1 MLMKSTDINAGTG
14 CYCIFGNPVSHS
26 VSPLMHNAAFR
37 ASGIN
42 AVYLAFEPGSIAE
55 AVASMKSLGIKGAS
69 VTIPFKIDALSCCD
83 EVDPIAADI
92 GSVNTLVNSGGRI
105 RGFNTD
111 GYGAARA
118 LEESKVALKGAA
130 CLVIGNGGSARAI
143 AFTLIE
149 RGASVI
155 IAGRN
160 AGRIGR
166 LAGDL
171 RARDPGTRSML
182 LENIDGGAMKSVDV
196 IINTTPV
203 GMTPDVGS
211 MPLDIS
217 LLSARHAVFDIVYAP
232 HMTRLLTAARERG
245 SRIVHGIDM
254 LVYQG
259 ARQFELWTGKPAPVK
274 IMMRAA
280 RRHIQRTK

>member
-1 MLMKSTDINAGTG
+1 MRSIEISAGTG
-14 CYCIFGNPVSHS
+14 CYCIFGRPVSHS

-37 ASGIN
+37 ECSID
-42 AVYLAFEPGSIAE
+42 AVYLAFEPQSIGE
-55 AVASMKSLGIKGAS
+55 AVASMKSLGIRGAS
-69 VTIPFKIDALSCCD
+69 VTIPFKIDALRHCD
-83 EVDPIAADI
+83 EVDHIAADI
-92 GSVNTLVNSGGRI
+92 GSVNTLVNRGGLVK
-105 RGFNTD
+105 GFNTD

-118 LEESKVALKGAA
+118 LEESGIALKGAV

-149 RGASVI
+149 SGASVI

-160 AGRIGR
+160 AGRVER
-166 LAGDL
+166 LAEDL
-171 RARDPGTRSML
+171 CKRAPGTRSL
-182 LENIDGGAMKSVDV
+182 LMDTIDSGLMESVDI

-211 MPLDIS
+211 MPLEKSLIS
-217 LLSARHAVFDIVYAP
+217 ASHAVFDIVYAP
-232 HMTRLLTAARERG
+232 HMTRLLSAARDSG

-274 IMMRAA
+274 TMMKAA
-280 RRHIQRTK
+280 RRHLQRAT

>member
-1 MLMKSTDINAGTG
+1 
-14 CYCIFGNPVSHS
+14 
-26 VSPLMHNAAFR
+26 MHNAAFR
-37 ASGIN
+37 ECGIN
-42 AVYLAFEPGSIAE
+42 AVYLAFEPRSIEE

-69 VTIPFKIDALSCCD
+69 VTIPFKIDALRYCD

-92 GSVNTLVNSGGRI
+92 GSVNTLVNRNGLVK
-105 RGFNTD
+105 GFNTD

-118 LEESKVALKGAA
+118 LEEGKVMLRGAV

-149 RGASVI
+149 SGSSVI

-166 LAGDL
+166 LADDL
-171 RARDPGTRSML
+171 KKKAPETRSILM
-182 LENIDGGAMKSVDV
+182 ENIDGGLMESVDV

-211 MPLDIS
+211 MPLEKGLIS
-217 LLSARHAVFDIVYAP
+217 ASHAVFDIVYAP
-232 HMTRLLTAARERG
+232 HMTRLLSAARDRG

-259 ARQFELWTGKPAPVK
+259 ARQFELWTGKPAPVRT
-274 IMMRAA
+274 MMKAA
-280 RRHIQRTK
+280 RRHLQRTT

>member
-118 LEESKVALKGAA
+118 LEESKVALKGSA

-182 LENIDGGAMKSVDV
+182 
-196 IINTTPV
+196 
-203 GMTPDVGS
+203 
-211 MPLDIS
+211 